1 MTKGEKGLSKGLV
14 NKGLVNKGLVNK
26 MVEELAIE
34 GIEMLC
40 PACSA
45 EVPEDDSFC
54 EACGTRVRAAL
65 AQTGGC
71 ACGADAEEIDEEGF
85 CQGCGKRVRR
95 PASDHIE
102 QAISAAFA
110 AVSDRGVKHD
120 RNEDRCAIAEGESGF
135 GVGHAMVVC
144 DGVSGSRK
152 SEVASAAVSEGVLA
166 SLVEA
171 MRYGVLDA
179 SAAMSAAIKAGMA
192 ELASRIAKATAN
204 DPPSTTVV
212 AAMVLDGHVTVG
224 WVGDSRAYWFD
235 ATGARQ
241 LTEDHSWINAV
252 VAEGAMSAEQAEKSP
267 LAHGITRWIGV
278 DAGEN
283 AEADIVG
290 FAVQGPGTLLL
301 CSDGLWNYA
310 QRPEAMAET
319 LHQASANG
327 EDALGTAR
335 RLVEFAI
342 EKGGHDN
349 ITVAVMRLDGMPIA
363 GLNKTAGETVSTSVD
378 EFVAE

>member
-1 MTKGEKGLSKGLV
+1 MSEMVGEMLL
-14 NKGLVNKGLVNK
+14 
-26 MVEELAIE
+26 E

-54 EACGTRVRAAL
+54 EACGARVRAA
-65 AQTGGC
+65 AAETGAC
-71 ACGADAEEIDEEGF
+71 ACGAGADEVDEEGF

-102 QAISAAFA
+102 QVGSAVFA

-120 RNEDRCAIAEGESGF
+120 RNEDRCAIAEVGGGF
-135 GVGHAMVVC
+135 AAVVC

-152 SEVASAAVSEGVLA
+152 SEIASTAVAEGVLA
-166 SLVEA
+166 ALVEA
-171 MRYGVLDA
+171 VKGGAGDSDSVMRR
-179 SAAMSAAIKAGMA
+179 AIEAGSA
-192 ELASRIAKATAN
+192 ELALRMAKTAAN

-212 AAMVLDGHVTVG
+212 AALIANGHVTVG

-235 ATGARQ
+235 AEGVRQ
-241 LTEDHSWINAV
+241 LTTDHSWINAV
-252 VAEGAMSAEQAEKSP
+252 VATGEMSAEQAEKSP
-267 LAHGITRWIGV
+267 LAHGITKWVGI

-283 AEADIVG
+283 AKPDVVG
-290 FAVQGPGTLLL
+290 FAVSGPGTLLL

-310 QRPEAMAET
+310 PSPQAMAET

-335 RLVEFAI
+335 KLVEFAI
-342 EKGGHDN
+342 ESGGHDN
-349 ITVAVMRLDGMPIA
+349 ITVALLRINGAAIA
-363 GLNKTAGETVSTSVD
+363 DLNKTVGEAVSNGAGSS
-378 EFVAE
+378 

>member
-1 MTKGEKGLSKGLV
+1 MGVMAQNDGFLSGRFWASKISYVTGTV
-14 NKGLVNKGLVNK
+14 GVIE
-26 MVEELAIE
+26 MIAE

-54 EACGTRVRAAL
+54 ES
-65 AQTGGC
+65 
-71 ACGADAEEIDEEGF
+71 CGARVKAAPAETGSCGCGAGADEVDEEGF

-102 QAISAAFA
+102 QVGSAVFA
-110 AVSDRGVKHD
+110 AVSDRGIKHD
-120 RNEDRCAIAEGESGF
+120 RNEDRCAIAELPGGY
-135 GVGHAMVVC
+135 AMVVC

-152 SEVASAAVSEGVLA
+152 SEVASSAVAEGVLA
-166 SLVEA
+166 SLAESMKAGVALDGEAA
-171 MRYGVLDA
+171 MRRA
-179 SAAMSAAIKAGMA
+179 IAAGSA
-192 ELASRIAKATAN
+192 ELVLRMAKATAS

-212 AAMVLDGHVTVG
+212 AALVANGRVTVG

-235 ATGARQ
+235 AAGARQ
-241 LTEDHSWINAV
+241 LTADHSWINAV
-252 VAEGAMSAEQAEKSP
+252 VGTGEMSAEQAEKSP
-267 LAHGITRWIGV
+267 LAHGITRWIGI

-283 AEADIVG
+283 AKPEEVG
-290 FAVQGPGTLLL
+290 FTVTGPGTLLL

-310 QRPEAMAET
+310 PSPNAMAEV
-319 LHQASANG
+319 LHEASANG

-342 EKGGHDN
+342 AKGGHDN
-349 ITVAVMRLDGMPIA
+349 ITAAVLRVDAPQTA
-363 GLNKTAGETVSTSVD
+363 GLNKTD
-378 EFVAE
+378 AE

>member
-1 MTKGEKGLSKGLV
+1 MGMATRVGGE
-14 NKGLVNKGLVNK
+14 
-26 MVEELAIE
+26 MVEELVIE
-34 GIEMLC
+34 GIEMVC
-40 PACSA
+40 PACNA

-54 EACGTRVRAAL
+54 EACGARVRAA
-65 AQTGGC
+65 AVATG
-71 ACGADAEEIDEEGF
+71 ACGCGAGADEVDEEGF

-102 QAISAAFA
+102 QGASAVFA
-110 AVSDRGVKHD
+110 AVSDRGIKHD
-120 RNEDRCAIAEGESGF
+120 RNEDRCATAEVLGGY
-135 GVGHAMVVC
+135 AMVVC

-166 SLVEA
+166 SLVSSVKS
-171 MRYGVLDA
+171 GLVDA
-179 SAAMSAAIKAGMA
+179 SLAMKAAIEAGKSELESRMA
-192 ELASRIAKATAN
+192 KTTAN

-212 AAMVLDGHVTVG
+212 AALVLNGHVTVG

-235 ATGARQ
+235 AAGAQQ
-241 LTEDHSWINAV
+241 LTTDHSWINAV
-252 VAEGAMSAEQAEKSP
+252 VAEGVMSAEQAEKSP

-283 AEADIVG
+283 AEPDVMG
-290 FAVQGPGTLLL
+290 FGVAGPGTLLL

-310 QRPEAMAET
+310 PTPQAMAET

-327 EDALGTAR
+327 EDALGTVR
-335 RLVEFAI
+335 RLVEFAT

-349 ITVAVMRLDGMPIA
+349 ITVAVLRVDA
-363 GLNKTAGETVSTSVD
+363 SVTTGLNKIEEKAVSIPGAG
-378 EFVAE
+378 A